1 MPYIS
6 HYNGE
11 VISDSQAFQERA
23 AFRTLTWKGTSWVEP
38 DFGSD
43 VVPFLITTNLQRD
56 DLLQARNLIQ
66 AELAKDDT
74 LYRVE
79 QIRLEA
85 NLSNGTIQ
93 VFLDEVP
100 LPVI

>member
-6 HYNGE
+6 HYTGE
-11 VISDSQAFQERA
+11 VITDSQAFQERA
-23 AFRTLTWKGTSWVEP
+23 AFRTLTWKGSSWIDP

-43 VVPFLITTNLQRD
+43 VVPFLIESNLQRD
-56 DLLQARNLIQ
+56 DLLQAKSLIE

-74 LYRVE
+74 LYRVADV
-79 QIRLEA
+79 RLEA
-85 NLSNGTIQ
+85 NLENGAIR
-93 VFLDEVP
+93 VFLGEVP